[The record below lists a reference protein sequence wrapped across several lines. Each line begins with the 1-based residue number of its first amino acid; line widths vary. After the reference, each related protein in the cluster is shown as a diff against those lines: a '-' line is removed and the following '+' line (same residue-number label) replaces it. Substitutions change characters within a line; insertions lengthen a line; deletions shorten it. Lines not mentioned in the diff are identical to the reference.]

1 MNRHP
6 RRTDV
11 LGPADPGPAGPG
23 RTAGRMIRAH
33 RTTGLIAAS
42 LLGVAVVAGACSS
55 SATTTS
61 PTTTAASSGMGSG
74 SGSSTPSGSAS
85 ITIQNFAFSPS
96 SITVSPGEKVTV
108 TNKDSVAHTV
118 TANDKKF
125 DTGDIDPGK
134 TVTFTAPTAPG
145 SYPYI
150 CTIHQYMTG
159 MLVVKG

>member
-1 MNRHP
+1 MP
-6 RRTDV
+6 RNLHLRR
-11 LGPADPGPAGPG
+11 PSK
-23 RTAGRMIRAH
+23 
-33 RTTGLIAAS
+33 TTILAAS
-42 LLGVAVVAGACSS
+42 ALLGVAVIASACSSATSSSPSTTAAGS
-55 SATTTS
+55 SATTS
-61 PTTTAASSGMGSG
+61 GGGTTAAA
-74 SGSSTPSGSAS
+74 TAS

-96 SITVSPGEKVTV
+96 STTVKPGAKVTV
-108 TNKDSVAHTV
+108 TNKDSVAHTL

-125 DTGDIDPGK
+125 DTGNIDPGK